1 MNMMIKNK
9 SKILLE
15 GRYDTLTRIIVSD
28 VMQNIRETE
37 GEVDDIIQIDLPE
50 EENFYYH
57 KYSGIKINVDLRIQR
72 TEDPIELNGKE
83 IPYYINSFIATD
95 DYFVIEI
102 TINETYGKKYYRD
115 IYYKLNEDVR
125 HEIEHYVQEKALTDE
140 RFKTRKQPIIP
151 STSDYETVYLHH
163 IDPSEV
169 EALVHG
175 FYRRAKKERV
185 PLDTVMIKDL
195 ESDIEKGQITQEEA
209 KELFNTWLIY
219 ARRNLPKA
227 IYSK

>member
-9 SKILLE
+9 SQILLE
-15 GRYDTLTRIIVSD
+15 GRYDTLTRTIVSD
-28 VMQNIRETE
+28 VMQEIKETE
-37 GEVDDIIQIDLPE
+37 GEIDELIQIELPE
-50 EENFYYH
+50 NGHYYH
-57 KYSGIKINVDLRIQR
+57 KYSGIKINLELRIRR
-72 TEDPIELNGKE
+72 TEDTIELSGKE
-83 IPYYINSFIATD
+83 IPYHVNSFVAD
-95 DYFVIEI
+95 DNYLVIEI
-102 TINETYGKKYYRD
+102 TINESYGKNYYKE

-140 RFKTRKQPIIP
+140 RFKTRKQPLIP
-151 STSDYETVYLHH
+151 ATSDYETVYLHH

-185 PLDTVMIKDL
+185 PLDTIMIKDL